1 MAKLAEVV
9 RAKLA
14 VSQVANGGG
23 VIINTCGW
31 VKGAGYT
38 CVVEAARSFEVDVIV
53 VLDHERLYND
63 LLNDMPTLV
72 KIIHQPKSGGVEDR
86 SRELRIAARRS
97 KIRQYFYGTV
107 RNPLYPH
114 SFDIRFSDV
123 QIFKIGAPNLPES
136 CMPLGMRADDNSTK

>member
-1 MAKLAEVV
+1 MAEVV
-9 RAKLA
+9 REKLRL
-14 VSQVANGGG
+14 SQVANTGG
-23 VIINTCGW
+23 VVINTCGW

-38 CVVEAARSFEVDVIV
+38 CLVEAAKSFEVDVIV

-63 LLNDMPTLV
+63 LLRDMPRFV
-72 KIIHQPKSGGVEDR
+72 KIVHQPKSGGVEDR
-86 SRELRIAARRS
+86 TREVRIAARRS
-97 KIRQYFYGTV
+97 KIRQYFYGTP

-136 CMPLGMRADDNSTK
+136 CMPLGMRADDTSTK